1 MAQCHIPPPNRESFI
16 HRCCVSLEILPKG
29 VKGKKV
35 GEDSDDEGEG
45 FFDRI
50 NEGRPRRSTYMAKT
64 GIVSG
69 ENDPKQRTVR
79 DPNFKYAQS
88 AEQVSKEDY
97 QSFMKRKD
105 FSEFIDATS
114 RLVERSLNQEFDLI
128 GNFFV
133 DTVDEEKQDD

>member
-1 MAQCHIPPPNRESFI
+1 MQ
-16 HRCCVSLEILPKG
+16 
-29 VKGKKV
+29 
-35 GEDSDDEGEG
+35 
-45 FFDRI
+45 
-50 NEGRPRRSTYMAKT
+50 KT

-69 ENDPKQRTVR
+69 DADQKQRVVR
-79 DPNFKYAQS
+79 DPNFKYAHS
-88 AEQVSKEDY
+88 AEQVNKEDY
-97 QSFMKRKD
+97 QCFMKRKD